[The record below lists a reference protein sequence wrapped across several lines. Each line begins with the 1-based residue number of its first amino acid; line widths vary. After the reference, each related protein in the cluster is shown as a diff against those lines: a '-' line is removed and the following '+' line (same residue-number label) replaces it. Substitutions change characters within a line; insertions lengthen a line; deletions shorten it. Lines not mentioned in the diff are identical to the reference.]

1 MTFAAITYPVTLG
14 HEEEIAD
21 IFSRRNFKRA
31 DSPILRDAAGA
42 RVGMLMGTGLFI
54 RHDRM
59 ARVIQFRGDV
69 DDVARHM
76 ATQTGVQEAE
86 RRLAPLLREP
96 RDTTTVEGFRAYFAR
111 SLMRCVTQSIVD
123 DQPIAGLYA
132 TSATLAVHDGA
143 EGDDEVDVLLKEVV
157 GEQWA
162 AVGGPIVATAAFRHG
177 RTVLRMVQYEDG
189 AWERAL
195 AALAADHDVVAGERR
210 LAAHLVSTPSPMD
223 GAAFAAA
230 LNASGMRCL
239 SQLSIAGMRFAK

>member
-1 MTFAAITYPVTLG
+1 MTFAAITYPVALG

-31 DSPILRDAAGA
+31 SSPILRDATGA

-76 ATQTGVQEAE
+76 AMQEGVQEAE

-96 RDTTTVEGFRAYFAR
+96 RDTTTVEGFLAYFSR

-132 TSATLAVHDGA
+132 TSATLAESDST
-143 EGDDEVDVLLKEVV
+143 DEVDLLLKELV

-162 AVGGPIVATAAFRHG
+162 AAGGPIVATAAFRHG
-177 RTVLRMVQYEDG
+177 STVLRIVQYEDG
-189 AWERAL
+189 AWEQAL
-195 AALAADHDVVAGERR
+195 AALAADPDVVAGERR
-210 LAAHLVSTPSPMD
+210 LAAHLVSTPAPAD

-230 LNASGMRCL
+230 LRASEMRCL

>member
-1 MTFAAITYPVTLG
+1 MTFAAITYPVAFG

-31 DSPILRDAAGA
+31 NSPILRNAAGE

-59 ARVIQFRGDV
+59 ARLIQFRGDV

-76 ATQTGVQEAE
+76 AMQEGVQEAE

-96 RDTTTVEGFRAYFAR
+96 RDTTTVEGFLAYFSR

-132 TSATLAVHDGA
+132 TSATLAEHDG
-143 EGDDEVDVLLKEVV
+143 GDDVDVLLKELV

-162 AVGGPIVATAAFRHG
+162 AAGGPIVATAAFRHS
-177 RTVLRMVQYEDG
+177 RTVLRIVQYEDG
-189 AWERAL
+189 AWEQAL
-195 AALAADHDVVAGERR
+195 ATLAADPDVVAGERR
-210 LAAHLVSTPSPMD
+210 LAAHLVSTPAPAD
-223 GAAFAAA
+223 GATFAAA
-230 LNASGMRCL
+230 LRTSGMRCL